1 MNKESVNY
9 SLQDIYNLTNTI
21 IPILTILSILIGG
34 FTSFIYLNSLGARI
48 LLLDFSAMEFT
59 MIFIAWF
66 IYMAYFYLFMYSS
79 SISYHIFLN
88 KYKSNRDAKKILI
101 KYVMLSILLFLYIL
115 IDNYSNVYVKAS
127 ISLLSVLMICYFFTN
142 KIKGKSYIKNN
153 IHNCLLFIFFLIFFL
168 FIFRGL
174 FFDFILFYKSIFIY
188 ILLGVVCILMFIE
201 LIFELKF
208 VASKLCVFIIF
219 FYPVTLLYLAAIL
232 ISQLSYNY
240 SSLYFYSVLI
250 SFLFL
255 GLIGNYLLM
264 MNIKHGILL
273 SLILFILAIFIPS
286 QISETYISYSIFSVV
301 GMAEHKERAY
311 AIDSDFLRESNIRLD
326 NYIYS
331 NGVKYI
337 CSKALVI
344 SSKAYVFKLH
354 NKVNNKPNFYQ
365 IPIDK
370 VRVYQGEECQS

>member
-48 LLLDFSAMEFT
+48 LLLDFSVMEFT
-59 MIFIAWF
+59 IIFIAWF
-66 IYMAYFYLFMYSS
+66 IYMAYFYLFIYSS

-88 KYKSNRDAKKILI
+88 KYKSNKDAKKILI
-101 KYVMLSILLFLYIL
+101 KHVMLSILFFLYIL
-115 IDNYSNVYVKAS
+115 NYSYSSVYVKAS
-127 ISLLSVLMICYFFTN
+127 ISLISILMICYFVTN

-153 IHNCLLFIFFLIFFL
+153 AFKCLFFIFLLIFL
-168 FIFRGL
+168 LYFIRDL
-174 FFDFILFYKSIFIY
+174 FFCFILFHDSIFIY
-188 ILLGVVCILMFIE
+188 ILLGLVCILMFIE

-208 VASKLCVFIIF
+208 VASIAYVFIIF
-219 FYPVTLLYLAAIL
+219 FYPTTLLYLAAIL

-250 SFLFL
+250 LFL
-255 GLIGNYLLM
+255 LFGLIGNYLLM
-264 MNIKHGILL
+264 INIKHGVLL
-273 SLILFILAIFIPS
+273 SLILFIFAIFIPS
-286 QISETYISYSIFSVV
+286 QISKTYISSTIFSIV
-301 GMAEHKERAY
+301 GMADNKQRAY
-311 AIDSDFLRESNIRLD
+311 AIDSDFLKESNIRLD

-344 SSKAYVFKLH
+344 SSKSYIFELH
-354 NKVNNKPNFYQ
+354 NKINKQPNFYQ
-365 IPIDK
+365 VPIDK
-370 VRVYQGEECQS
+370 VRIYQGESCKS

>member
-1 MNKESVNY
+1 
-9 SLQDIYNLTNTI
+9 
-21 IPILTILSILIGG
+21 
-34 FTSFIYLNSLGARI
+34 
-48 LLLDFSAMEFT
+48 
-59 MIFIAWF
+59 
-66 IYMAYFYLFMYSS
+66 
-79 SISYHIFLN
+79 
-88 KYKSNRDAKKILI
+88 
-101 KYVMLSILLFLYIL
+101 
-115 IDNYSNVYVKAS
+115 
-127 ISLLSVLMICYFFTN
+127 
-142 KIKGKSYIKNN
+142 
-153 IHNCLLFIFFLIFFL
+153 
-168 FIFRGL
+168 
-174 FFDFILFYKSIFIY
+174 
-188 ILLGVVCILMFIE
+188 
-201 LIFELKF
+201 
-208 VASKLCVFIIF
+208 
-219 FYPVTLLYLAAIL
+219 
-232 ISQLSYNY
+232 
-240 SSLYFYSVLI
+240 
-250 SFLFL
+250 
-255 GLIGNYLLM
+255 